1 MQGADRASRLP
12 LPAPGSGLAAHAP
25 PDAPQRAPAREKL
38 LLARSS
44 HAPWHCR
51 HVPTPNALPL
61 FLVVVGSLPRS
72 GLLPMS
78 PTSHQRGAAAVSQPV
93 QLVPLPQMELVARPH
108 SSK

>member
-1 MQGADRASRLP
+1 MQGAGRASP
-12 LPAPGSGLAAHAP
+12 LPAPGSLLRAGSSRSARRPAA
-25 PDAPQRAPAREKL
+25 RAREKL

-61 FLVVVGSLPRS
+61 FLVVVDSLPQS

-78 PTSHQRGAAAVSQPV
+78 PTSHQRKAAAVSQLV
-93 QLVPLPQMELVARPH
+93 QLASLPQMELVARPH